1 VSGRRGFR
9 REVVALADDAIGLVG
24 LGDQEL
30 ALGAAQ
36 LVLRAAG
43 VNAELTRTQFLH
55 SHRRLSQ
62 VVGCHE
68 AVVHRVVLE
77 NKNDFQMLDFAYKTE
92 ELVLSDVLPT
102 LLFKLNELGFQLDDK
117 IAHQIL

>member
-43 VNAELTRTQFLH
+43 VNAELTRTQFLDA
-55 SHRRLSQ
+55 HRRLSQ

-77 NKNDFQMLDFAYKTE
+77 NKKKFQYVRLCIQNRSTCT
-92 ELVLSDVLPT
+92 LRCLSLMHW
-102 LLFKLNELGFQLDDK
+102 GFNLMVK
-117 IAHQIL
+117 

>member
-1 VSGRRGFR
+1 MSGRRRFR
-9 REVVALADDAIGLVG
+9 REIVALADDAIGLVG

-43 VNAELTRTQFLH
+43 VNAELARTQFLH

-68 AVVHRVVLE
+68 AVVDRIVLE
-77 NKNDFQMLDFAYKTE
+77 NNKNFNMLAFAYKTE
-92 ELVLSDVLPT
+92 VFVFRIS
-102 LLFKLNELGFQLDDK
+102 
-117 IAHQIL
+117 QI